1 MKGNLSKLLLL
12 KGLYFDWNDDEF
24 TTNYLNGIKGTSI
37 GFVAQEVEEVLP
49 DVVERDPQGVMGV
62 EYDIMSVIA
71 LGALQEQ
78 HTRILMLKD
87 RINNLKELVD

>member
-1 MKGNLSKLLLL
+1 L
-12 KGLYFDWNDDEF
+12 KGLYFEWNDDEF
-24 TTNYLNGIKGTSI
+24 STNYFNGSIKGTSI

-49 DVVERDPQGVMGV
+49 DVVERDAQGVMGV

>member
-1 MKGNLSKLLLL
+1 M
-12 KGLYFDWNDDEF
+12 KGLYFEWNDDEF
-24 TTNYLNGIKGTSI
+24 STNYFNGSIKGTSI

-49 DVVERDPQGVMGV
+49 DVVERDAQGVMGV

>member
-1 MKGNLSKLLLL
+1 
-12 KGLYFDWNDDEF
+12 
-24 TTNYLNGIKGTSI
+24 
-37 GFVAQEVEEVLP
+37 
-49 DVVERDPQGVMGV
+49 
-62 EYDIMSVIA
+62 MSVIA